1 MGGTNGGA
9 GVHAPLF
16 QSNASLELGVSAAQR
31 TALVDLYNSCHNNI
45 GWTPVNWLLGDPC
58 GNSWQYVGCD
68 ESWDT
73 ILSLNFPVGDAD
85 NMRGGNSAP
94 QSLSALTGLT
104 SLQMAGVTGTS
115 FGLGGSLPLL
125 PALQYVVHN
134 HVLVAS
140 AGDHG
145 GGAGV
150 AVGGR
155 RAVAWGMST
164 FVPHPP
170 PTVGLVMC
178 HVRWGHR
185 VLDLAWG
192 SLDSY
197 PEWLL
202 TVSSLRSANIT
213 SNRIMNGSI
222 PDTKLAATGLVSL
235 RLGGGQLFGSLP
247 SSLSTA
253 TGLE

>member
-1 MGGTNGGA
+1 
-9 GVHAPLF
+9 
-16 QSNASLELGVSAAQR
+16 
-31 TALVDLYNSCHNNI
+31 
-45 GWTPVNWLLGDPC
+45 
-58 GNSWQYVGCD
+58 
-68 ESWDT
+68 
-73 ILSLNFPVGDAD
+73 
-85 NMRGGNSAP
+85 
-94 QSLSALTGLT
+94 
-104 SLQMAGVTGTS
+104 
-115 FGLGGSLPLL
+115 
-125 PALQYVVHN
+125 
-134 HVLVAS
+134 
-140 AGDHG
+140 
-145 GGAGV
+145 
-150 AVGGR
+150 
-155 RAVAWGMST
+155 
-164 FVPHPP
+164 
-170 PTVGLVMC
+170 MC

-202 TVSSLRSANIT
+202 TVSSLRSASIT